1 MSEDE
6 SPERIRVGF
15 KSAAVVVAPFVW
27 DRYLEQIK
35 ACMPVSLYLVV
46 FQMLVLQKPVDEAL
60 TIGFGIF
67 VVMLGLMFFM
77 EGLKLGLMPFGEN
90 IGSTLPA
97 KSTLTIM
104 LIFSFCV
111 GMGATFAE
119 PAIGTLKQA
128 GAGIDPSKAPLL
140 FALLND
146 WSGVL
151 VTCVGIGVG
160 LATVLGILRFVKR
173 WSLKP
178 LIIPNVIILSIL
190 SLVAFLD
197 DKTAAII
204 GLAWDC
210 GGVTTG
216 PVTVPLVLSLGM
228 GVTSAMGEKDSG
240 MSGFGIVTLAS
251 LFPIIAV
258 LLLGLILHYG
268 GVVDYEALAAGGQTT
283 VAASTGIMDNM
294 FVQSGVLALQAI
306 VPLCVFLYCV
316 QKFLLKEE
324 IRYFDQILFG
334 IVLAV
339 IGMGLFNIGLT
350 LGLSALGGQVGG
362 AVPTAFDPPDQSLYG
377 ATWGRVVAII
387 FALIL
392 GYGATLAEP
401 ALNALGL
408 TVEEITAGA
417 FKKNLLMQSVAGG
430 VAVGIGSGIAKIIF
444 DIPLVYMLIPPYML
458 LIVLTIISSEK
469 FVNIGWDSA
478 GVTTGPI
485 TVPLVIAMGLGVGNT
500 VGIVEG
506 FGIISLASVCPIIS
520 VLTLG
525 IFVERATKR
534 VLEREQAGEVLEAA
548 G

>member
-15 KSAAVVVAPFVW
+15 KSAAVIVGPFVW

-444 DIPLVYMLIPPYML
+444 DIPLVYMLVPPYML